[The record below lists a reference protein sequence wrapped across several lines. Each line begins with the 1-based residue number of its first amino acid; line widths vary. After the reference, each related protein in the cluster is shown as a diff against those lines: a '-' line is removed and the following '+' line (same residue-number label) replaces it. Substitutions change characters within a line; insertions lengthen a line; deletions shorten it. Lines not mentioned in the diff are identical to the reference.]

1 MFLSH
6 RCLGVEISGREIRLA
21 GLRRAG
27 RKHVIMQAAQIIASS
42 SEPSDIAEAL
52 QQYLDE
58 TRTRPDSIV
67 CSIPTNSCAVK
78 FAEVPPAR
86 PADLAKMVRFEAE
99 SHIPLPLSEVVW
111 SYVTDKRSLAGKWHV
126 VMVSARRSIVGEL
139 LDAMN
144 AAAIHPDALVVS
156 GLAAVRSAAP
166 AERYDGP
173 VLLVDIGSEWCDVC
187 VVDEGQ
193 IYGAH
198 SARLGCAGLTEAFVS
213 DYGVDVETAEEMK
226 RERGIDLS
234 TRTVSAAESSAE
246 FAVEAWV
253 KKLADE
259 IGQSAVSLT
268 IELPHLRPRRVVL
281 VGSGA
286 GVPGMAE
293 AIARWSGMSVMIGD
307 PWNGMKLSE
316 VCAFTTHEP
325 EVVYSVATGL
335 AMLGLDRRPL
345 ANLLLR
351 RAAAESLLTRSE
363 RAILVSLSAMA
374 AVLLVVFVIGASG
387 LHRTAGEL
395 ADLSARG
402 RHARQALRR
411 AGPGHRA
418 EATAVRTMVADIKN
432 DRASC
437 INFLRLASE
446 DLPRSVWLSD
456 LSCETGKSIVL
467 KGGALSN
474 SAVADAV
481 DSLTSLQLFDAVNLD
496 YSNLSRA
503 TGSQSYDFQI
513 TCALSTSAGPASH
526 VRTGIVVQ

>member
-1 MFLSH
+1 M
-6 RCLGVEISGREIRLA
+6 
-21 GLRRAG
+21 
-27 RKHVIMQAAQIIASS
+27 
-42 SEPSDIAEAL
+42 
-52 QQYLDE
+52 
-58 TRTRPDSIV
+58 
-67 CSIPTNSCAVK
+67 
-78 FAEVPPAR
+78 
-86 PADLAKMVRFEAE
+86 
-99 SHIPLPLSEVVW
+99 
-111 SYVTDKRSLAGKWHV
+111 
-126 VMVSARRSIVGEL
+126 
-139 LDAMN
+139 
-144 AAAIHPDALVVS
+144 
-156 GLAAVRSAAP
+156 
-166 AERYDGP
+166 
-173 VLLVDIGSEWCDVC
+173 
-187 VVDEGQ
+187 
-193 IYGAH
+193 
-198 SARLGCAGLTEAFVS
+198 
-213 DYGVDVETAEEMK
+213 
-226 RERGIDLS
+226 
-234 TRTVSAAESSAE
+234 
-246 FAVEAWV
+246 
-253 KKLADE
+253 
-259 IGQSAVSLT
+259 
-268 IELPHLRPRRVVL
+268 L
-281 VGSGA
+281 VGGGA

-293 AIARWSGMSVMIGD
+293 AIARWSGMPVEIGD

-316 VCAFTTHEP
+316 VCTFTAHEP

-363 RAILVSLSAMA
+363 RTILVSLSAMA

-387 LHRTAGEL
+387 LHRTAAEL
-395 ADLSARG
+395 ADLGARG

-411 AGPGHRA
+411 AGPGRQA
-418 EATAVRTMVADIKN
+418 EAAAVGTMVADIKN

-503 TGSQSYDFQI
+503 TGSQNYDFQI